1 MMNVQAT
8 LASIR
13 VVAASS
19 TTHVEDI
26 QMHLQRVRDGLCDH
40 NCNVELDHDV
50 AAKLRDTLIG
60 LSTPYTD
67 REIPLSVE
75 VRKLATKILTE
86 APILKK
92 YEAHIRNE
100 QNRER
105 KRQKSRSINNGNCDD
120 VDSFMEDEKMRVYE
134 EKKEALMSLSPDAL
148 RKMHEE
154 SAAAAVKHDYR
165 ERFPC
170 RVPLQYLCR
179 RPELRWEWRDKR
191 HMVQRQMLIGGG
203 TNSDLE
209 NF

>member
-1 MMNVQAT
+1 
-8 LASIR
+8 
-13 VVAASS
+13 
-19 TTHVEDI
+19 
-26 QMHLQRVRDGLCDH
+26 
-40 NCNVELDHDV
+40 VELDHDV
-50 AAKLRDTLIG
+50 AAKLRDALIG

-67 REIPLSVE
+67 RGVPVSTE

-105 KRQKSRSINNGNCDD
+105 KRQKSRPINRGVGDEVNSCLD
-120 VDSFMEDEKMRVYE
+120 DEKMRAYE
-134 EKKEALMSLSPDAL
+134 EKREALLSLSPDAL